1 LPILEAF
8 HFECPV
14 ICCRMAGAIPE
25 VAGDNCSSVIYV
37 DADRPDELAA
47 ACRSIGTH
55 GSADG
60 LKRLNDFTLA
70 KQFSAFSECV
80 RFGLLKNKSD
90 QFSTTTIMASLP
102 NTLPSTTVTAEPAPV
117 TSDNASSVPA
127 SSVPVKPFNGIHL
140 IVQYFNC
147 ADAERQDEYDY
158 CVKANL
164 ENSNVVKLHCLIEPE
179 TKVPDWLGKHA
190 KYVEFKVIGRLTYR
204 TAFDYAN
211 RMLAGQICAVSN
223 LDIFLDQASKWEVL
237 PGLFDMSIVMC
248 LARHEFDGES
258 STKDKNLQKLAYAT
272 AQDCWVFQSP
282 VFVKECDFALGRL
295 GCDNAIAHRFRASG
309 YIPVNAQDD
318 FKVHHLDMCRK
329 KTGENFLAHHS
340 PNPEQPEERGYRL
353 LPAYGAVQ
361 SVDKLLD
368 DLKLG
373 DVHKYLIICDIMSNF
388 VRLDN
393 PKPGAATAANAETK

>member
-1 LPILEAF
+1 
-8 HFECPV
+8 
-14 ICCRMAGAIPE
+14 
-25 VAGDNCSSVIYV
+25 
-37 DADRPDELAA
+37 
-47 ACRSIGTH
+47 
-55 GSADG
+55 
-60 LKRLNDFTLA
+60 
-70 KQFSAFSECV
+70 
-80 RFGLLKNKSD
+80 
-90 QFSTTTIMASLP
+90 MASLP
-102 NTLPSTTVTAEPAPV
+102 NTLPSTTVTATAPSAAPLAAPSPSAAPSAEV
-117 TSDNASSVPA
+117 APSAAPSTATAPSAPPTVPA
-127 SSVPVKPFNGIHL
+127 KPFNGIHL

-179 TKVPDWLGKHA
+179 TKVPDWLSKHA

-204 TAFDYAN
+204 TAIDYAN

-223 LDIFLDQASKWEVL
+223 LDIFLDQNSKWDML

-258 STKDKNLQKLAYAT
+258 STKDKNLQNLAYAT

-282 VFVKECDFALGRL
+282 VFVKDCDFALGRL

-318 FKVHHLDMCRK
+318 FKVHHLDVCRK

-361 SVDKLLD
+361 SVDKLLE

-388 VRLDN
+388 MRLDN
-393 PKPGAATAANAETK
+393 PKPGAAAATKVEETAAATK